1 MSTVSKLARAA
12 MLGGIVL
19 LAVHGVC
26 LAGAETVPPM
36 AVVAA
41 TPDADANPYLIITE
55 RNAFRLNPPPP
66 PPEPPKPPPPPFQ
79 R

>member
-1 MSTVSKLARAA
+1 
-12 MLGGIVL
+12 
-19 LAVHGVC
+19 
-26 LAGAETVPPM
+26 M

-55 RNAFRLNPPPP
+55 RNAFRLNPPPLHP
-66 PPEPPKPPPPPFQ
+66 NRPNPLPPPFQ